1 MRETKNIEFKE
12 DVSNSFLKTVS
23 AFANYE
29 TGKILFGV
37 DDHGKE
43 TGIHNPVQTCLDIE
57 NKINDSIDP
66 PPEYS
71 LQINKKT
78 SVVTLTVFEGL
89 HKPYL
94 YKAKAYRRNDSATV
108 EVNRL
113 ELTRLILE
121 GKNLSFEELPA
132 ENQELCFKVLAD
144 KLAANLNI
152 GTLDRNTLKSLELYS
167 DKDGYNR
174 AAELLSDTNSFCGI
188 DMVRFGE
195 NISIILDR
203 ETFADESVLKQYDDA
218 VGIYR
223 KYYQYEE
230 IKGSLRTTVSLIPEE
245 AFRET
250 VANAIVHRT
259 WDLNASIQISMYAD
273 RVEVVSPGGLPNGIR
288 EEDYLSGGLSVL
300 RNRIIGNLFLRL
312 RMIERF
318 GTGIRRINDTYRN
331 SRIKPVFK
339 VTENAV
345 TVSLPVLEQNCN
357 LKDDESKILN
367 ILQNKEMS
375 SSAIALQTGFGK
387 NKVLAIVKRLAE
399 KGYVVSLGKGRGTR
413 YMVR

>member
-1 MRETKNIEFKE
+1 MRT
-12 DVSNSFLKTVS
+12 
-23 AFANYE
+23 
-29 TGKILFGV
+29 
-37 DDHGKE
+37 
-43 TGIHNPVQTCLDIE
+43 
-57 NKINDSIDP
+57 NDSIDP

-331 SRIKPVFK
+331 RRIKPVFK